1 MPLGFPIITPS
12 KHNEKGQADMTNAH
26 LTIENIEKLAKKI
39 NEKRG
44 IPMSDARGL
53 AEFNLQFSKSYA
65 DAVNRV

>member
-1 MPLGFPIITPS
+1 
-12 KHNEKGQADMTNAH
+12 MTNAH